1 MRASYSSGLITMPP
15 NESNRSAFW
24 PSDRASRNAEE
35 VGFRFGDK
43 GTQTSRTVM
52 LAELGS
58 TLSAV
63 PTDSNRGKY
72 AEAIIEANCLGKRT
86 TATRRLT
93 NQRLGELYALDPSV
107 PVFRI
112 LRRLWS
118 IDEAG
123 RPLLALLVA
132 LARDPLLLATSS
144 AVIPLQPG
152 AEFQR
157 NLMRDALRAVVGE
170 RLNDSI
176 LAKVVRNAASSWT
189 QTGHLQGRTFKFRH
203 LVKPTAGTV
212 ALALYLGYTVGFRG
226 EDLLS
231 SGWLTVLDC
240 TPLAARNLALEAKR
254 LGLMDLR
261 VAADVMELKLE
272 RLDPWYRRG

>member
-1 MRASYSSGLITMPP
+1 MLATFSTELILMSP
-15 NESNRSAFW
+15 NDTNRKTFW
-24 PSDRASRNAEE
+24 PPERASRIAEE
-35 VGFRFGDK
+35 AGFRFGDK
-43 GTQTSRTVM
+43 GTQTSRTIM

-63 PTDSNRGKY
+63 PIDSNRAKY
-72 AEAIIEANCLGKRT
+72 AEAIIEGNCLGKRT

-107 PVFRI
+107 QIFRI

-118 IDEAG
+118 IDEPG

-132 LARDPLLLATSS
+132 LARDPLLLATAP
-144 AVIPLQPG
+144 AVVPLHPG
-152 AEFQR
+152 GEFER
-157 NLMRDALRAVVGE
+157 SLMRDALRAVVGE

-176 LAKVVRNAASSWT
+176 LAKVVRNAASSWK
-189 QTGHLQGRTFKFRH
+189 QSGHLQGRTFKFRR

-231 SGWLTVLDC
+231 SSWLTVLDC

-254 LGLMDLR
+254 LGLIDLR
-261 VAADVMELKLE
+261 LAADVMELKLE

>member
-1 MRASYSSGLITMPP
+1 M
-15 NESNRSAFW
+15 FW
-24 PSDRASRNAEE
+24 PRDFNSRNAEE
-35 VGFRFGDK
+35 AGFRFGNK
-43 GTQTSRTVM
+43 GTQTSRTIM
-52 LAELGS
+52 LAELTS
-58 TLSAV
+58 TLSAA
-63 PTDSNRGKY
+63 PADSNRAKY
-72 AEAIIEANCLGKRT
+72 AAAIIESNCLGKRT

-93 NQRLGELYALDPSV
+93 NQRLGELYALEPSV
-107 PVFRI
+107 QIFRV

-118 IDEAG
+118 IDELG

-132 LARDPLLLATSS
+132 LARDPLLTATAP

-157 NLMRDALRAVVGE
+157 NLMRDALRAAVGE
-170 RLNDSI
+170 RLNDST

-189 QTGHLQGRTFKFRH
+189 QARHLQGRTFKFRH

-226 EDLLS
+226 DELLA
-231 SGWLTVLDC
+231 SGWVSVLDC
-240 TPLAARNLALEAKR
+240 TPLAARNLALDAKR
-254 LGLMDLR
+254 LGLIDLR
-261 VAADVMELKLE
+261 LAADVMELKLE